1 VEKYKILIADDHTMF
16 VDGIQ
21 SILETEADI
30 EVVGRCY
37 DGQSVLTHLKDKKV
51 DIILL
56 DVNLPDINGI
66 EVCKSAIGID
76 PSLRI
81 LAISMFNEESFVQE
95 ILNNGAKGYILKNTG
110 RDELLLAIRT
120 VAKNESYF
128 SKDVTET
135 IMKGLMNSR
144 KNGNKSLSAF
154 PKISRREKEVLKLI
168 INESTTQEIADTLFI
183 SLKTVESH
191 RSSLLSKLNARN
203 TAGLVRIAIENSLH
217 N

>member
-1 VEKYKILIADDHTMF
+1 MEKFKVLIADDHTMF
-16 VDGIQ
+16 VDGIK
-21 SILETEADI
+21 SILETEADL
-30 EVVGRCY
+30 EVVGCCY
-37 DGQSVLTHLKDKKV
+37 DGESVLSYLKSNRA

-66 EVCKSAIGID
+66 EVCKAAIGLD
-76 PSLRI
+76 PQLRI

-120 VAKNESYF
+120 VANNESYF

-144 KNGNKSLSAF
+144 KNGGKSLSAF

-168 INESTTQEIADTLFI
+168 VDESTTQEIADTLFI

-203 TAGLVRIAIENSLH
+203 TAGLVRIAIENSLLK
-217 N
+217 